1 MSRTIFYGASFAA
14 FASAS
19 ILTLTAI
26 TLPRWVSYTYETV
39 YTHQARS
46 AAPRDAVKEGESRKR
61 RHRSS
66 GPITQT
72 YGLRHSCRTGPS
84 LTNPTTICRPFPTFQ
99 DCEDSAHFCSLWK
112 STNYLMNL
120 AVSIEVLTCLCFI
133 LILSSQNTPPNTTTS
148 PNNVN
153 NNTTNNTIRKS
164 GWKFL
169 VLLLSISVT
178 CQLLAMSLVSY
189 VYENDERFFVGWRL
203 DVCWVLCMVSWG
215 VGLVV
220 TGLVGLVG
228 WVLPEDGRDGG
239 GREGYE
245 RLQ

>member
-26 TLPRWVSYTYETV
+26 TLPRWVSYTYET
-39 YTHQARS
+39 
-46 AAPRDAVKEGESRKR
+46 
-61 RHRSS
+61 SS

-133 LILSSQNTPPNTTTS
+133 LILSSPLPSPNTTRD
-148 PNNVN
+148 VN
-153 NNTTNNTIRKS
+153 TTTNNTIRKS

-178 CQLLAMSLVSY
+178 CQLLAMSLIHS
-189 VYENDERFFVGWRL
+189 NIDL
-203 DVCWVLCMVSWG
+203 
-215 VGLVV
+215 
-220 TGLVGLVG
+220 
-228 WVLPEDGRDGG
+228 
-239 GREGYE
+239 
-245 RLQ
+245 

>member
-26 TLPRWVSYTYETV
+26 TLPRWVSYTYET
-39 YTHQARS
+39 
-46 AAPRDAVKEGESRKR
+46 
-61 RHRSS
+61 SS

-84 LTNPTTICRPFPTFQ
+84 LTNPTTICRPFPTLQ

-120 AVSIEVLTCLCFI
+120 AVSVEVLTCLCFI
-133 LILSSQNTPPNTTTS
+133 LILSSPNTTTTTTRD
-148 PNNVN
+148 NNTTTNSN
-153 NNTTNNTIRKS
+153 NTTTNNTIRKS

-228 WVLPEDGRDGG
+228 WVLPEDAG

>member
-26 TLPRWVSYTYETV
+26 TLPRWVSYTYET
-39 YTHQARS
+39 
-46 AAPRDAVKEGESRKR
+46 
-61 RHRSS
+61 SS

-99 DCEDSAHFCSLWK
+99 DCEDSPHFCSLWK

-133 LILSSQNTPPNTTTS
+133 LILSSSSSPNTTPPNTTTRD
-148 PNNVN
+148 N
-153 NNTTNNTIRKS
+153 NNTTTNNTIRKS
-164 GWKFL
+164 GWKYL

-228 WVLPEDGRDGG
+228 WVLPEDGGGAAGRDA

>member
-26 TLPRWVSYTYETV
+26 TLPRWVSYTYET
-39 YTHQARS
+39 
-46 AAPRDAVKEGESRKR
+46 
-61 RHRSS
+61 SS

-84 LTNPTTICRPFPTFQ
+84 LTNPTTICRPFPTLQ

-120 AVSIEVLTCLCFI
+120 AVSVEVLTCLCFI
-133 LILSSQNTPPNTTTS
+133 LILSSPPPSQNTPPNTIGDITTT
-148 PNNVN
+148 
-153 NNTTNNTIRKS
+153 TTNNTIRKS

-228 WVLPEDGRDGG
+228 WVLPEDAG